1 MDTPHPSLQR
11 LMDEAP
17 FVRLLARTL
26 LAEDADEVV
35 QQTWL
40 RAIQHGGDD
49 VKAPR
54 AWLGQIVR
62 NVAMNLRRGRSRQH
76 RHESAARATDLV
88 PSSAELMQWEE
99 QRRMLIGAVDA
110 LSEHLR
116 AIVLLRYFEGL
127 LPHQIARKLGV
138 PSTTVRNQLRRA
150 LQLLR
155 ERLDA
160 EHGGQRRAWL
170 LPLVPFAAGTN
181 GMPWAG
187 PAMPASAWSA
197 STVGIGALAMTMKTK
212 LVAVG
217 VLLALTG
224 ALALWATRDPVP
236 GNPDAASRLDQR
248 ASVESSGLPRDAIA
262 ATSGTNATEREPVNP
277 PVVDVPRTGSLVVHL
292 RYGDD
297 KTPAEGVTILV
308 GRRDDR
314 APAGS
319 RRQRTDAA
327 GVARFLALQPGR
339 FDIATDRGS
348 LEKHADIVAGETTAL
363 DCELAIGLHLTGIVV
378 DTTDA
383 PVASALI
390 EVVPGSGGDAEWLT
404 TSGGD
409 GRFSVRAAS
418 TSMLVGA
425 RAEGHSASPLKHLQG
440 RDGSQFEV
448 RLQLGP
454 PAGSVEGLV
463 VDERGHAIPGAVV
476 RIGTGWLPGDSVTG
490 NGAPPLRALVHSDAE
505 GRFRAL
511 GVPPG
516 MQPVVAAAEG
526 CAPWQGTC
534 EVAAHL
540 VARLRI
546 ELRAGASICGKVLTA
561 EGEPAAGA
569 IVEMGQT
576 DDFARYLTFTSNDG
590 RFELSSLPAGELLL
604 VARHSAL
611 GKVEQRVHTEV
622 ATTSECELRL
632 SRGLE
637 LRGRVVDETGEPIA
651 AAQLMC
657 FLSTGGSEMGSAETD
672 AQGSFVIANCPEGK
686 VLVVHVYARGFQSL
700 RRTDVTANAPLE
712 LMMRRSLSMTVRI
725 KGVVLSPD
733 GKPLPNLMVYALGK
747 VDPSR
752 NDTQLTA
759 ADGRFELGPLVP
771 ATWAVWVDGSAYPD
785 YRSEPRELAA
795 DAVWDLG
802 EIRLLES
809 CRAILTVD
817 GDRTD
822 LSFRVVDAADN
833 AQGGVVEEN
842 GVLVARRIAPGPH
855 RILVQGKTVAAQ
867 SIPFMAQAGEPT
879 HVAVKLVPGVR
890 QRFEFAAAALDPL
903 PCSANLQV
911 RRGRELLASWWVLL
925 QASQPANTEL
935 CLPRGD
941 FTLTVS
947 EGERQ
952 FATAVF
958 SVGATEAP
966 PLRVELR

>member
-40 RAIQHGGDD
+40 RAIEHGGND

-62 NVAMNLRRGRSRQH
+62 NVAMNLRRGRSRQL
-76 RHESAARATDLV
+76 RHEGAARAADLV
-88 PSSAELMQWEE
+88 PSSAELMQYEE
-99 QRRMLIGAVDA
+99 QRRMLIAAVDA
-110 LSEHLR
+110 LPEHLR

-138 PSTTVRNQLRRA
+138 SSITVRNQLRRA

-160 EHGGQRRAWL
+160 EHGGNRRAWL

-187 PAMPASAWSA
+187 PAMPATAWSA
-197 STVGIGALAMTMKTK
+197 SAGIGVLAMTMKTK
-212 LVAVG
+212 LVAAIG
-217 VLLALTG
+217 VLLAVTG

-236 GNPDAASRLDQR
+236 ANPEAASKVAER
-248 ASVESSGLPRDAIA
+248 ASVETSGLPRDAMA
-262 ATSGTNATEREPVNP
+262 ATSMTNATERESVNTP
-277 PVVDVPRTGSLVVHL
+277 AVDVPRTGSLVVHL

-297 KTPAEGVTILV
+297 KAPAEGVTILV

-418 TSMLVGA
+418 RNMLVGA

-440 RDGSQFEV
+440 RGGSQFEV

-476 RIGTGWLPGDSVTG
+476 RIGTGWMPGDSVTG

-561 EGEPAAGA
+561 EGEPAAEV
-569 IVEMGQT
+569 IVEMGQP

-604 VARHSAL
+604 VARGGAL

-637 LRGRVVDETGEPIA
+637 LRGRVVDETGAPIA
-651 AAQLMC
+651 AAQLFC
-657 FLSTGGSEMGSAETD
+657 RESTAAAEMGGAETD
-672 AQGSFVIANCPEGK
+672 AQGCFVIANCPEGK
-686 VLVVHVYARGFQSL
+686 VLVVHVYARGFESL
-700 RRTDVTANAPLE
+700 RRTDVTPDAPLE
-712 LMMRRSLSMTVRI
+712 LVMRRSQPMTVRI

-733 GKPLPNLMVYALGK
+733 GKPLPNVMVYALGK

-785 YRSEPRELAA
+785 YRSEPRQLAA

-822 LSFRVVDAADN
+822 LRFRVVDAADN
-833 AQGGVVEEN
+833 AWGSVVEEN

-855 RILVQGKTVAAQ
+855 RILVQGKAVAAQ

-890 QRFEFAAAALDPL
+890 QRFEIAAAALDPL
-903 PCSANLQV
+903 PYTANLQV

-925 QASQPANTEL
+925 QASQPANAEL

-952 FATAVF
+952 FATAAF
-958 SVGATEAP
+958 SVGTTEAP

>member
-1 MDTPHPSLQR
+1 
-11 LMDEAP
+11 
-17 FVRLLARTL
+17 
-26 LAEDADEVV
+26 
-35 QQTWL
+35 
-40 RAIQHGGDD
+40 
-49 VKAPR
+49 
-54 AWLGQIVR
+54 
-62 NVAMNLRRGRSRQH
+62 
-76 RHESAARATDLV
+76 
-88 PSSAELMQWEE
+88 
-99 QRRMLIGAVDA
+99 MLIAAVDA
-110 LSEHLR
+110 LPKHLR

-127 LPHQIARKLGV
+127 LPLQIARKLGV
-138 PSTTVRNQLRRA
+138 PSTTVWNQLRRA

-160 EHGGQRRAWL
+160 EHDGDRRAWL
-170 LPLVPFAAGTN
+170 LPLVPFAEGTN
-181 GMPWAG
+181 GVPLAG
-187 PAMPASAWSA
+187 PVVPASAVSA
-197 STVGIGALAMTMKTK
+197 STVGIGVFAMTMKAK
-212 LVAVG
+212 LMAAIG
-217 VLLALTG
+217 VLLAVTG

-236 GNPDAASRLDQR
+236 ANPEAASKVAER
-248 ASVESSGLPRDAIA
+248 ASVETSGLPRDAMA
-262 ATSGTNATEREPVNP
+262 ATSMTNATERESVNTP
-277 PVVDVPRTGSLVVHL
+277 AVDVLRTGSLVVHL

-297 KTPAEGVTILV
+297 RAPAEGITILV
-308 GRRDDR
+308 GRLDDR

-348 LEKHADIVAGETTAL
+348 LDKHADIVAGETTDL
-363 DCELAIGLHLTGIVV
+363 DCELAIGLHLTGVVV

-383 PVASALI
+383 PIVGALI
-390 EVVPGSGGDAEWLT
+390 EVVPLHGVGGEAEWLT

-418 TSMLVGA
+418 RNMLVGA
-425 RAEGHSASPLKHLQG
+425 RAEGHSASPLKFLQG

-476 RIGTGWLPGDSVTG
+476 RIGTGWIPGDSVTG

-561 EGEPAAGA
+561 KGEPAAEV
-569 IVEMGQT
+569 IVEVGEP
-576 DDFARYLTFTSNDG
+576 DDFARYVTTTSDDG

-611 GKVEQRVHTEV
+611 GQAEQRVHTE
-622 ATTSECELRL
+622 AGTESECGLRL
-632 SRGLE
+632 TRGLE
-637 LRGRVVDETGEPIA
+637 LRGRVVDETGAPIA

-657 FLSTGGSEMGSAETD
+657 FLSTGGSEMGSASTD
-672 AQGSFVIANCPEGK
+672 REGHFAILNWPAGK
-686 VLVVHVYARGFQSL
+686 VLVVRVYARGFENL
-700 RRTDVTANAPLE
+700 RRTDVTPNAPLE
-712 LMMRRSLSMTVRI
+712 LVMRRSQSMTVRI

-733 GKPLPNLMVYALGK
+733 GKPLPNVMVYALGK

-752 NDTQLTA
+752 NDAQLTA

-771 ATWAVWVDGSAYPD
+771 ATWTIWVDASAYPD

-833 AQGGVVEEN
+833 ARGSVVEEN

-879 HVAVKLVPGVR
+879 HVAVKLVPGIR
-890 QRFEFAAAALDPL
+890 QRFEIAAQALDPL
-903 PCSANLQV
+903 PNSATLQV
-911 RRGRELLASWWVLL
+911 RRGKELLASWWVLL

-952 FATAVF
+952 FATAAF
-958 SVGATEAP
+958 SVGTTEAP